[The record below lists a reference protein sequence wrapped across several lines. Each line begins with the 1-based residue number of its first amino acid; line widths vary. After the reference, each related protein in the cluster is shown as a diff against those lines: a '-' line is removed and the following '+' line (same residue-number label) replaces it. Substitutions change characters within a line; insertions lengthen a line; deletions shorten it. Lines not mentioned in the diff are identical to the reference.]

1 LKKITTE
8 AEAEEAVAEEV
19 VVVAEEVAAAEAVA
33 EVVAAAE
40 VAAAVKVF
48 DSEFYNFTMKKM
60 VEKAGKKIIRKF
72 NWEFNL

>member
-19 VVVAEEVAAAEAVA
+19 VVVAEEVAAAAVA
-33 EVVAAAE
+33 EEVAAAE
-40 VAAAVKVF
+40 AVAAVKVF